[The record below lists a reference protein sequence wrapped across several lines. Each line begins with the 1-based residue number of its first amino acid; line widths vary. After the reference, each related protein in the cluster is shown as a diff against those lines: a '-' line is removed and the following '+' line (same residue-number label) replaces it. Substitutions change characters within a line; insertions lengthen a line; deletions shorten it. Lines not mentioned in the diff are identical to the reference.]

1 MKAKTSP
8 APAFPPP
15 ETDREDR
22 LRHLPL
28 DARAAFNRFVT
39 DGDPH
44 ALETVLLA
52 ILADFAP
59 HTPDQ
64 PLAKLPGTTR
74 LANDLG
80 FDSLALAEVVFC
92 AEDLFGITISNEEI
106 ILVRT
111 LDDLRGFIHRKV
123 SDLAPR

>member
-1 MKAKTSP
+1 
-8 APAFPPP
+8 
-15 ETDREDR
+15 
-22 LRHLPL
+22 LRHLPV
-28 DARAAFNRFVT
+28 DARAAFNRFAA
-39 DGDPH
+39 DGDPV

-59 HTPDQ
+59 RTPG
-64 PLAKLPGTTR
+64 PPMAKLPGTTR
-74 LANDLG
+74 LTNDLG
-80 FDSLALAEVVFC
+80 FDSLALAEVVFF

-123 SDLAPR
+123 ADRAAP

>member
-1 MKAKTSP
+1 M
-8 APAFPPP
+8 
-15 ETDREDR
+15 
-22 LRHLPL
+22 
-28 DARAAFNRFVT
+28 
-39 DGDPH
+39 
-44 ALETVLLA
+44 LA

-59 HTPDQ
+59 NIPDQ
-64 PLAKLPGTTR
+64 PLAKLPGTTQ

-92 AEDLFGITISNEEI
+92 AEDLFGITISNEEL

-123 SDLAPR
+123 ATRAPR